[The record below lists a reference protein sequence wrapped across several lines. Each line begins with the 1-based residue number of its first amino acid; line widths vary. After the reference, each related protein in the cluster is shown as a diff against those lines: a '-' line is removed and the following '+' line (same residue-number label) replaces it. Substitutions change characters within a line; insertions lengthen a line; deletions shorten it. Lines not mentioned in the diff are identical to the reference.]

1 MSDFKAK
8 SVLTD
13 ADRARMAIAAELRD
27 LIENDVRSS
36 AEMRR
41 IARQFEVDVR
51 TVYRWREK
59 LKKGDL
65 FTTMRRERPE
75 AEPL

>member
-51 TVYRWREK
+51 TVYR
-59 LKKGDL
+59 
-65 FTTMRRERPE
+65 
-75 AEPL
+75 